1 MQAVGSVDIIL
12 GIVESWRRIVA
23 LRSLR
28 WSWSKLDL
36 VEALLHFCFN
46 FDLGGDGSLFE
57 PLMEDDVREGKSL
70 EGLEGE
76 HAWYKVFEGF
86 AERALSMVSLMQ
98 APELAIVAA
107 ANVLVVW
114 VFLCSFLER
123 ERSSLHD
130 EEDDADS
137 EQVYDLTLEGYAQVN
152 FRSHVALR
160 ANESGAL
167 EARRASPIDGVG
179 EAEVGQF

>member
-1 MQAVGSVDIIL
+1 
-12 GIVESWRRIVA
+12 
-23 LRSLR
+23 
-28 WSWSKLDL
+28 
-36 VEALLHFCFN
+36 
-46 FDLGGDGSLFE
+46 
-57 PLMEDDVREGKSL
+57 
-70 EGLEGE
+70 
-76 HAWYKVFEGF
+76 
-86 AERALSMVSLMQ
+86 MQ

-114 VFLCSFLER
+114 VFLRRFLER

-152 FRSHVALR
+152 FWSHVALR